1 MTFQRLS
8 GLAAIAAGVTYIIGF
23 WVYFTVLGPAQYGA
37 ATVPASDHVRFL
49 IEHEALMIS
58 WNLVIYVLNAVLMVL
73 IVIGLHD
80 RISDGQGVLARI
92 ATVFGLIWAG
102 LILAAGMVFNVGI
115 ARIVA
120 LYPHDPDAA
129 RNLWHGVVAI
139 GSGLGGGNE
148 ITGGMWIALLSL
160 AAWRSRA
167 LPRLVSALGLI
178 VGGAGLA
185 STAPALSDATVVF
198 GLGFIVWFFAM
209 GAVLMLSRS
218 PAGAQ
223 ARA

>member
-8 GLAAIAAGVTYIIGF
+8 GLAAITAGATYIIGF

-37 ATVPASDHVRFL
+37 ASVPTSEHVRFL
-49 IEHEALMIS
+49 IEQEALMIS

-80 RISDGQGVLARI
+80 RIQQGQAVLARI
-92 ATVFGLIWAG
+92 AAAFGLVWAG

-115 ARIVA
+115 ARIIA
-120 LYPHDPDAA
+120 LHPHDPAA
-129 RNLWHGVVAI
+129 AESLWHAVVAI

-160 AAWRSRA
+160 AAWRARA
-167 LPRLVSALGLI
+167 IPRLVSALGLVI
-178 VGGAGLA
+178 GAAGVA
-185 STAPALSDATVVF
+185 STVPALSDATVVF
-198 GLGFIVWFFAM
+198 GLGFIVWFFVI
-209 GAVLMLSRS
+209 GAVLIASRS
-218 PAGAQ
+218 TPKPDA
-223 ARA
+223 